1 MKSLRVELAKT
12 TPDRKTAFAIALK
25 IENSAGEQHFQKVM
39 GTPSDSKVVQI
50 LQELWED
57 DINHHARIEKY
68 MQEVGEAVQM
78 T

>member
-1 MKSLRVELAKT
+1 
-12 TPDRKTAFAIALK
+12 
-25 IENSAGEQHFQKVM
+25 M